1 MEKPEVIRIL
11 IADDHLVVREGLSAL
26 LNRRPDM
33 KVVAEASDGVSAVE
47 LFCQHQPD
55 VGLIDLRM
63 PRMSGLEAIL
73 AIRQLAPDARLV
85 VLTTFD
91 GDEDIYRALRAGAKG
106 YLLKDTSLEE
116 MLECVRAVHAGKSCL
131 PPKVAAKL
139 ANRMG
144 SSDLSRRELE
154 VLRLMV
160 DGKSNKEIGD
170 ILHIAEGTVKVHVNH
185 ILDKLGVSGRT
196 AASVAAVERGI
207 IPPHLTIP

>member
-1 MEKPEVIRIL
+1 MNEPEVIRIL

-26 LNRRPDM
+26 LNRRSDM
-33 KVVAEASDGVSAVE
+33 RVVAEASDGIAAVE
-47 LFCQHQPD
+47 LFCRRRPD
-55 VGLIDLRM
+55 VALIDLRM
-63 PRMSGLEAIL
+63 PRMSGVEAIV
-73 AIRQLAPDARLV
+73 AIRQHTPEARLV

-106 YLLKDTSLEE
+106 YLLKDASLEE
-116 MLECVRAVHAGKSCL
+116 ILECVRTVHAGKSCL

-139 ANRMG
+139 ANRMD

-160 DGKSNKEIGD
+160 GGKSNKEIGD
-170 ILHIAEGTVKVHVNH
+170 ILYITEGTVKVHVNH

-207 IPPHLTIP
+207 IPPS